1 VSQETAPQPDPA
13 AAAVQRASM
22 LADVGR
28 YDDALQT
35 VDEALGSFPDDARL
49 LLVEGW
55 LLLKL
60 GRAAE
65 AREVL
70 AAVVASQPNQAWGMH
85 LLSFAEAML
94 DNLPAARTAA
104 DRALELEPNAAR
116 YHLRVGYFAAQAPV
130 SKADRA
136 LAHEQIASALELE
149 PDAPATLLSAAEIS
163 RDLGEIEQAKEYV
176 ARGLAQAPEDQ
187 DLHYFRAVLA
197 GEYTPT
203 GPRDYGGLVHAAN
216 QVTALGE
223 VLGMAPGNVEAGQVL
238 FGRVWGQLLRLVDTP
253 LIMIAVV
260 ALSIGWFMGSGPSL
274 HNIYWGAGF
283 AVLWPIFR
291 LITTRTVLSR
301 APKGYLRRMTHG
313 GADARLRLT
322 GSFAT
327 LGVGVVGVLSLLWL
341 REASLVRWLL
351 LLLVLA
357 SIVGAAASVLWYRRY
372 FDAAI
377 ESGIFA
383 PTDLGFRSAKLAR
396 KSIAQSLGWRAFVLL
411 VAGIP
416 AAMMGSLTRADA
428 APVFLLAVVAW
439 VSPLVYALWRTR
451 VIASRLADED
461 HAPPGVRPSVVG
473 GPVAGFVSLAI
484 AAVAVLTVA
493 QAPWLPSD
501 RDVAETYVQ
510 IDSTSDL
517 YDDCQGRPAS
527 RLACVIDKNQ
537 ERIDEITE
545 DLEQIEVP
553 EFEVPDID
561 IPEITVP
568 TFTSPP
574 PVVAP

>member
-1 VSQETAPQPDPA
+1 MSDDAAQQPDPA
-13 AAAVQRASM
+13 AAAVQHASM

-28 YDDALQT
+28 YGDALE
-35 VDEALGSFPDDARL
+35 VIDEALGSFPDDPRL
-49 LLVEGW
+49 LGVEGW

-65 AREVL
+65 ARDVL
-70 AAVVASQPNQAWGMH
+70 VAVVASQPGQAWGMH
-85 LLSFAEAML
+85 LLSIAEAML
-94 DNLPAARTAA
+94 DNVPAARTAA
-104 DRALELEPNAAR
+104 DRALELEPDTAR
-116 YHLRVGYFAAQAPV
+116 YHLQVAYLAARAPV
-130 SKADRA
+130 SKGDRA
-136 LAHEQIASALELE
+136 LAHERIASALELE

-163 RDLGEIEQAKEYV
+163 RELGEVEQAKKYV
-176 ARGLAQAPEDQ
+176 ARGLAQAPDDQ
-187 DLHYFRAVLA
+187 GLHFFRAVLV
-197 GEYTPT
+197 GEYTPV
-203 GPRDYGGLVHAAN
+203 GPRDYSGLTHAAD

-260 ALSIGWFMGSGPSL
+260 ALSIGLVMGSGPSL
-274 HNIYWGAGF
+274 HSIYWGAVF
-283 AVLWPIFR
+283 ALLWPLFR
-291 LITTRTVLSR
+291 LVTTRTVLSR

-313 GADARLRLT
+313 GADARLRRTASLV
-322 GSFAT
+322 T

-357 SIVGAAASVLWYRRY
+357 SIVGAVASVLWYRRY

-383 PTDLGFRSAKLAR
+383 PTDLGFRSSRLAR
-396 KSIAQSLGWRAFVLL
+396 TSIAQSLGWRLFVLL

-416 AAMMGSLTRADA
+416 AAIMSNLTRGDA

-451 VIASRLADED
+451 VIASRLANED

-473 GPVAGFVSLAI
+473 GPLAGFVSLAV
-484 AAVAVLTVA
+484 AAVAVLAVV
-493 QAPWLPSD
+493 QAPWLPSE
-501 RDVAETYVQ
+501 RDEAGTYVY
-510 IDSTSDL
+510 IESTSDL
-517 YDDCQGRPAS
+517 YDDCQARPAS

-537 ERIDEITE
+537 ERMDEITE
-545 DLEQIEVP
+545 DLERIEVP
-553 EFEVPDID
+553 EFEVGPS
-561 IPEITVP
+561 PRSAP
-568 TFTSPP
+568 TPRAGR
-574 PVVAP
+574 APRAG